1 MRMGAGVGMRVRR
14 EWEWECEQEWEWEW
28 EENGNGN
35 RSGNENEK
43 RMGMRA
49 SEIENG
55 NIVNCLKLFCELS
68 FQNVSSLLTNH
79 VSPNF
84 DYK

>member
-1 MRMGAGVGMRVRR
+1 MGMGTGVGTKMRREGMGA
-14 EWEWECEQEWEWEW
+14 
-28 EENGNGN
+28 
-35 RSGNENEK
+35 SG
-43 RMGMRA
+43 
-49 SEIENG
+49 IESG

>member
-1 MRMGAGVGMRVRR
+1 MGMGTGVGTKMRREGMGA
-14 EWEWECEQEWEWEW
+14 
-28 EENGNGN
+28 
-35 RSGNENEK
+35 SG
-43 RMGMRA
+43 
-49 SEIENG
+49 IENG